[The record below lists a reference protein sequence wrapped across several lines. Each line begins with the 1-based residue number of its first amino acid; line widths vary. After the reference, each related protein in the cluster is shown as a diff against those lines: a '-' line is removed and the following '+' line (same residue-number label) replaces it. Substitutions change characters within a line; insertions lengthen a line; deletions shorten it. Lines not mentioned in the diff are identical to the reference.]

1 MTAATLA
8 WRVGIFSRARYLTC
22 GHGRVQAA
30 RSETNLGTPVRTQV
44 PGVYADSVAP
54 IVETGLA
61 KLIRIEGSEGPP
73 VLLIPGWPQT
83 WYARRHIMP
92 ALVTPGFR
100 AIAVDPRGLI
110 RVDRNKAAILA
121 TWRPICTRSCDS

>member
-1 MTAATLA
+1 
-8 WRVGIFSRARYLTC
+8 
-22 GHGRVQAA
+22 VQAA
-30 RSETNLGTPVRTQV
+30 RSEANLGTPVRTRC
-44 PGVYADSVAP
+44 PAYADSVAP

-92 ALVTPGFR
+92 ALATPGFR

-110 RVDRNKAAILA
+110 RADRNKATILA